1 MDVFGKLST
10 YDFGE
15 VHFKLDK
22 ASQLRAIVAIHDSR
36 LGPALGGCRF
46 IEYDTDEAAY
56 IDALR
61 LARGM
66 TYKAALAGL
75 AHGGGKSVLIRPK
88 QRSDRV
94 ALFRAFGR
102 FIENLR
108 GHYITAEDSGTGLED
123 MEIIRTQTKHETG
136 IDPSHGGSGD
146 PSPFTALGVR
156 RGIEAAVKF
165 KLGKDDL
172 KGVHVAVQGVGHG
185 GYYLCKELPAA
196 GAKLTVAD
204 VDNLK
209 SERAQREFGASVVQL
224 GAVAKVHC
232 DVFAPCA
239 LGAGLNDDT
248 IPHLHARSVAGAA
261 NNQLAEPR
269 HGDDL
274 HARGILYAPDY
285 AINAG
290 GLVNVAQEVK
300 GYDANAARE
309 RTLKIFDTMWEIF
322 ERSKK
327 LNAPT
332 YKVADILVEE
342 KLHAAP
348 KRRALNSPLI
358 PPRRHARMDA
368 GGGSGRGA
376 QHAVVLGEPA
386 ADVGLRSRDAAIP
399 DRQRRRGRTVRVVA
413 RGDAPDDALRCAPAG
428 RARRVRGV
436 VRGGEA
442 RNDVRPRRPAL
453 A

>member
-1 MDVFGKLST
+1 MDVFGKLGA

-22 ASQLRAIVAIHDSR
+22 ATQLRAIVAIHDSR

-46 IEYDTDEAAY
+46 IEYDTAEAAY
-56 IDALR
+56 VDALR

-75 AHGGGKSVLIRPK
+75 PHGGGKSVIIRPK
-88 QRSDRV
+88 QHFDRV

-102 FIENLR
+102 FIEDLR

-123 MEIIRTQTKHETG
+123 MEIVRTQTKHVTG

-156 RGIEAAVKF
+156 RGIEACVKF
-165 KLGKDDL
+165 KLGKGDL
-172 KGVHVAVQGVGHG
+172 QGVHVAIQGVGHV
-185 GYYLCKELPAA
+185 GYHLCKELHAA

-204 VDNLK
+204 VDKLK
-209 SERAQREFGASVVQL
+209 SERAAREFGAAVV
-224 GAVAKVHC
+224 AIEDIAHVEC

-239 LGAGLNDDT
+239 LGAGLNDQT
-248 IPHLHARSVAGAA
+248 IPHLRARIVAGAA

-300 GYDANAARE
+300 GYDAKVARE
-309 RTLKIFDTMWEIF
+309 KTLKVYDTIWDIC
-322 ERSKK
+322 ERSKR
-327 LNAPT
+327 LSAPT

-342 KLHAAP
+342 KLAA
-348 KRRALNSPLI
+348 AS
-358 PPRRHARMDA
+358 
-368 GGGSGRGA
+368 
-376 QHAVVLGEPA
+376 A
-386 ADVGLRSRDAAIP
+386 A
-399 DRQRRRGRTVRVVA
+399 
-413 RGDAPDDALRCAPAG
+413 
-428 RARRVRGV
+428 
-436 VRGGEA
+436 
-442 RNDVRPRRPAL
+442 NK
-453 A
+453 

>member
-1 MDVFGKLST
+1 MDVFGKLSQ

-15 VHFKLDK
+15 VHFCLDK
-22 ASQLRAIVAIHDSR
+22 STQLKAIVAIHDSR

-46 IEYDTDEAAY
+46 IEYDTDADAY
-56 IDALR
+56 VDALR

-75 AHGGGKSVLIRPK
+75 AHGGGKSVIIRPK
-88 QRSDRV
+88 QRFDRV
-94 ALFRAFGR
+94 ALFRSFGR

-123 MEIIRTQTKHETG
+123 MEIIRTQTKNVTG
-136 IDPSHGGSGD
+136 IDPTHGGSGD

-165 KLGKDDL
+165 KLGRNSL
-172 KGVHVAVQGVGHG
+172 EGVHVAVQGVGHV
-185 GYYLCKELPAA
+185 GYYLCKELHAV

-204 VDNLK
+204 VDKLK
-209 SERAQREFGASVVQL
+209 SERAQREFGASVVDIND
-224 GAVAKVHC
+224 VAKVHC

-248 IPHLHARSVAGAA
+248 IPHLHARIVAGAA

-274 HARGILYAPDY
+274 HARSILYAPDY

-300 GYDANAARE
+300 GYDANVARE
-309 RTLKIFDTMWEIF
+309 RTTKIYDTMWEIF
-322 ERSKK
+322 DRSKK

-332 YKVADILVEE
+332 YKVADIMVEE
-342 KLHAAP
+342 KLAAA
-348 KRRALNSPLI
+348 KR
-358 PPRRHARMDA
+358 
-368 GGGSGRGA
+368 
-376 QHAVVLGEPA
+376 
-386 ADVGLRSRDAAIP
+386 
-399 DRQRRRGRTVRVVA
+399 
-413 RGDAPDDALRCAPAG
+413 
-428 RARRVRGV
+428 
-436 VRGGEA
+436 
-442 RNDVRPRRPAL
+442 
-453 A
+453 

>member
-1 MDVFGKLST
+1 MDVFGKLSQ

-15 VHFKLDK
+15 VHFRLDK
-22 ASQLRAIVAIHDSR
+22 ATGLKAIVAIHDSR
-36 LGPALGGCRF
+36 MGPALGGCRF
-46 IEYDTDEAAY
+46 IEYDTDDAAY

-75 AHGGGKSVLIRPK
+75 AHGGGKSVIIRPK
-88 QRSDRV
+88 GRFDRV

-102 FIENLR
+102 FIEDLR

-123 MEIIRTQTKHETG
+123 MEIIRTQTKNVTG
-136 IDPSHGGSGD
+136 VDPSHGGSGD

-156 RGIEAAVKF
+156 RGIEACVKF
-165 KLGKDDL
+165 KLGKPDL
-172 KGVHVAVQGVGHG
+172 KNVHVAVQGVGHV
-185 GYYLCKELPAA
+185 GYYLCKELHAA

-204 VDNLK
+204 VDRLK
-209 SERAQREFGASVVQL
+209 SERAQREFGASVVTIDD
-224 GAVAKVHC
+224 VAKVEC

-248 IPHLHARSVAGAA
+248 VPHLKASIVAGAA

-300 GYDANAARE
+300 GYDAKLARD
-309 RTLKIFDTMWEIF
+309 RTLQIYDTIF
-322 ERSKK
+322 EICDRSKK
-327 LNAPT
+327 LSAPT
-332 YKVADILVEE
+332 YKVADIMVEE
-342 KLHAAP
+342 KLGAAAA
-348 KRRALNSPLI
+348 KR
-358 PPRRHARMDA
+358 
-368 GGGSGRGA
+368 
-376 QHAVVLGEPA
+376 
-386 ADVGLRSRDAAIP
+386 
-399 DRQRRRGRTVRVVA
+399 
-413 RGDAPDDALRCAPAG
+413 
-428 RARRVRGV
+428 
-436 VRGGEA
+436 
-442 RNDVRPRRPAL
+442 
-453 A
+453 